1 MAFTFGYNFDDVT
14 FIYFNLSNYLRPRS
28 QQSYT
33 VHRMAI
39 TKFANSSFYLTCL
52 WKSYR
57 RLTLVSKRT
66 NKQMITNKFTNIW
79 LEGNKKL
86 LTFMYQVYGFGKNYY
101 PIFLSV
107 YKKPMWL
114 FKHWMVFFSDI
125 VGLIYNTPGR
135 AQTNWILHVDK
146 W

>member
-1 MAFTFGYNFDDVT
+1 MAFTFGYNVDDVT

-79 LEGNKKL
+79 LEGNKIL
-86 LTFMYQVYGFGKNYY
+86 LRHSCIKFMDSAKIIIRFSFQFIKNLCDYLSTEWFFFGYRRSY
-101 PIFLSV
+101 L
-107 YKKPMWL
+107 
-114 FKHWMVFFSDI
+114 
-125 VGLIYNTPGR
+125 
-135 AQTNWILHVDK
+135 
-146 W
+146 